1 MFGTQDEA
9 YWRNVR
15 KTTAP
20 AFSMSN
26 VRRYYRGVLAAAGE
40 LLGALEAEGAGGGAV
55 DVEPHVQRMMLRAT
69 MQGLFEVGDGEEG
82 EEKGVQP

>member
-20 AFSMSN
+20 AFAMSN

-40 LLGALEAEGAGGGAV
+40 LLGALEAAAGCGGAV
-55 DVEPHVQRMMLRAT
+55 DLEPHVQTMMLRAT
-69 MQGLFEVGDGEEG
+69 LQGLFEVGGRGGGGKEDG
-82 EEKGVQP
+82 